1 MIQFNHNDISRLIRA
16 TRLYQYQTGSEY
28 LFDEY
33 EKLADKLQNYQEQIT
48 TD

>member
-1 MIQFNHNDISRLIRA
+1 MIQFNQDEVARLIRGV
-16 TRLYQYQTGSEY
+16 RCYQDRTGSEY

-33 EKLADKLQNYQEQIT
+33 EKLADKLQNYQEQVT

>member
-1 MIQFNHNDISRLIRA
+1 MIQFNDDDIARLLRGV
-16 TRLYQYQTGSEY
+16 RCYQDRTGSEY

-33 EKLADKLQNYQEQIT
+33 EKLATKLQNYQEQIA

>member
-1 MIQFNHNDISRLIRA
+1 MIQFNNDDISRILRA
-16 TRLYQYQTGSEY
+16 TRLYQDQTGSEY